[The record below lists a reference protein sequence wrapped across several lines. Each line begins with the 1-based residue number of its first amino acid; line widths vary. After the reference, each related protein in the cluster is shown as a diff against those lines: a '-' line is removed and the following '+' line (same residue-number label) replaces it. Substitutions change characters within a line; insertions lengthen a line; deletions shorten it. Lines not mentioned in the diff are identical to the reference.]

1 METIPRSLPI
11 LLDGATGT
19 ELYRRGMPQGVSAE
33 AWVLEHPD
41 ALLELQRSYLDAGT
55 QVLLTPTF
63 GANRA
68 AMARLMAR
76 AGGLSVTL
84 HRAFDMTRDPAAAL
98 ETAVELG
105 CSSILTSGQAA
116 SAAAGAEVLGAL
128 VRQAKGRI
136 EIMAGSGVK
145 KETIRDIYR
154 RSGVLAYHTSA
165 RRGPVDSGMIYRRA
179 GVSMGLPSLS
189 EYELWRTDEAEFCA
203 CAEMVHSLP
212 AG

>member
-1 METIPRSLPI
+1 MCSSDL
-11 LLDGATGT
+11 
-19 ELYRRGMPQGVSAE
+19 
-33 AWVLEHPD
+33 
-41 ALLELQRSYLDAGT
+41 
-55 QVLLTPTF
+55 
-63 GANRA
+63 
-68 AMARLMAR
+68 
-76 AGGLSVTL
+76 
-84 HRAFDMTRDPAAAL
+84 
-98 ETAVELG
+98 
-105 CSSILTSGQAA
+105 SSILTSGQAA

-203 CAEMVHSLP
+203 CAEVVHSLP